1 MSFYNIVKTFLNGAN
16 YLYENINIP
25 KNAQCEVFL
34 QENAFLQYFVQFY
47 PAIIFWCFAT
57 CFTKM

>member
-16 YLYENINIP
+16 YLYENKNIP
-25 KNAQCEVFL
+25 KNAQCEVCL

-47 PAIIFWCFAT
+47 PAIIF
-57 CFTKM
+57 